1 MMNDNAY
8 LKTRIRREV
17 FPAGRR
23 VLMISDLHGHAE
35 GLKSLLERASF
46 CEDDILV
53 IVGDFVEK
61 GPEILE
67 TVRYVMQLCEK
78 YTVYPVMG
86 NVDSGRL
93 QGIDSDDPEIHR
105 RLIQYALYARRWW
118 GNSLHE
124 EMYRECGFSV
134 DEEHDVGAALKVL
147 RRHFAKELG
156 FLKSLPTILETQNM
170 IFVHGGIPH
179 ERLNELEGTPSHLL
193 MKRDHFMDEGLS
205 FEKYVAVG
213 HWPVALYSKDRPCC
227 DPVIDHRRHMI
238 SLDGGC
244 GVRSDGQLNLLILP
258 QGDVHRAEWLT
269 WDPLPKII
277 AQEAQDA
284 SETSVYFPWDE
295 DPVEV
300 LENSEGMTR
309 IRREGKEF
317 CVPEAFLWER
327 DGRTY
332 CSNYTDYRVQ
342 ANPGD
347 RLSLVLTA
355 PCGCYVKKNGVTGWY
370 TGQYRNA

>member
-1 MMNDNAY
+1 MSIDNAY

-23 VLMISDLHGHAE
+23 VLLISDLHGHAE
-35 GLKSLLERASF
+35 GLKSLLKQASF

-61 GPEILE
+61 GPQILE
-67 TVRYVMQLCEK
+67 TVRYVMQLCK
-78 YTVYPVMG
+78 RYTVYAVMG

-105 RLIQYALYARRWW
+105 RLIQYALYARKWW
-118 GNSLHE
+118 GTSLHE

-147 RRHFAKELG
+147 RERFAKELA
-156 FLKSLPTILETQNM
+156 FLKSLPTILETQDM

-179 ERLNELEGTPSHLL
+179 ERLEELEGTPSHLL

-205 FEKYVAVG
+205 FDKYVAVG

-227 DPVIDHRRHMI
+227 DPVIDHSRRII

-244 GVRSDGQLNLLILP
+244 GVRSDGQLNLVILP
-258 QGDVHRAEWLT
+258 DGDVHRAHWLA
-269 WDPLPKII
+269 WDPLPQIV
-277 AQEAQDA
+277 ALESQEASAD
-284 SETSVYFPWDE
+284 SVYIHWGD
-295 DPVEV
+295 DPVQV
-300 LENSEGMTR
+300 LESAGGMNR
-309 IRREGKEF
+309 VLYKDRELN
-317 CVPEAFLWER
+317 VPDAFLWEEN
-327 DGRTY
+327 GITS
-332 CSNYTDYRVQ
+332 CSNYTDYRLQVS
-342 ANPGD
+342 PGD
-347 RLSLVLTA
+347 RLSLIRTA

-370 TGQYRNA
+370 SGTYQNE